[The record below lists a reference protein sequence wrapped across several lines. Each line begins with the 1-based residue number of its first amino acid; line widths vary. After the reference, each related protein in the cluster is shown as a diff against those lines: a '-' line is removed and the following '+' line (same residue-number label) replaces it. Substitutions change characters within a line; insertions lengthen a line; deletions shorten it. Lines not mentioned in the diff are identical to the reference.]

1 MQARL
6 TAVAVIVVVVDIV
19 VHLVCARPELGI
31 PPPIVRTSTSTAS
44 PAARPTAESPQLT
57 APLSHAPNSA
67 TPPPIAVTSAQ
78 WRGPRA
84 LPRCG
89 PHTPG
94 AWVGEQWPK
103 TWVFDANACAYTVST
118 PFDFLAAFA
127 GKRLLVVGDSVS
139 RELAVDTMRVVAG
152 CGTFEP
158 LRYTTAPLGAGAAI
172 GGAAG
177 AALDASCASLMFGR
191 GAPDGWRD
199 VNVTLPVG
207 STGAAVDLRFYWLQW
222 PTQLADKWWWR
233 DVVLAGDFDAAVFNS
248 YLHVAP
254 GVPSAPEWYDAQLD
268 WFVGELRDAGARDAA
283 LAAKLRRRVFW
294 RATLPVFGRFDVK
307 PEALA
312 ASLGVADA
320 KLTAAGHTVVALDKY
335 VDPSV
340 MPFDGAHPPVNVAL
354 AMAWELW
361 SVIADAIADEAVPPA
376 TSMAAPTHSTFR
388 RR

>member
-1 MQARL
+1 MFKLLAPASVNARSRQHQPNLPPQPRNGVLLRTKKSLKLCLCSETLKPDHPHMQARL

-31 PPPIVRTSTSTAS
+31 PPPIVRTSTTTAS

-158 LRYTTAPLGAGAAI
+158 LRNQMRVVGKIGQHINLFQCTNRRPIFGDDYALNLVTGHAHQCGKDIIINITA
-172 GGAAG
+172 
-177 AALDASCASLMFGR
+177 D
-191 GAPDGWRD
+191 
-199 VNVTLPVG
+199 
-207 STGAAVDLRFYWLQW
+207 Q
-222 PTQLADKWWWR
+222 
-233 DVVLAGDFDAAVFNS
+233 
-248 YLHVAP
+248 
-254 GVPSAPEWYDAQLD
+254 
-268 WFVGELRDAGARDAA
+268 
-283 LAAKLRRRVFW
+283 
-294 RATLPVFGRFDVK
+294 
-307 PEALA
+307 
-312 ASLGVADA
+312 
-320 KLTAAGHTVVALDKY
+320 
-335 VDPSV
+335 
-340 MPFDGAHPPVNVAL
+340 
-354 AMAWELW
+354 
-361 SVIADAIADEAVPPA
+361 
-376 TSMAAPTHSTFR
+376 
-388 RR
+388 